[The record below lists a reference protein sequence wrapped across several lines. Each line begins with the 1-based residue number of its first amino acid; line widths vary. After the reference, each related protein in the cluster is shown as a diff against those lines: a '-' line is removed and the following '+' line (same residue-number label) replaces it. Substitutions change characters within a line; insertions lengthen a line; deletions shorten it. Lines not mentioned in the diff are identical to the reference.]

1 MAVNGGY
8 SEVFLGMGT
17 AGGTVLGTSGSSGR
31 LSLPVFG
38 PKGSTF
44 GTGVSVSWWADSW
57 VTRRLAQVPAVEA
70 VG

>member
-1 MAVNGGY
+1 M
-8 SEVFLGMGT
+8 
-17 AGGTVLGTSGSSGR
+17 GTSGSSGR

-38 PKGSTF
+38 AKGSTF